1 MALRMAPQVHGAADC
16 SPYVSA
22 APAAG
27 MHTPQENYEKKT
39 HSTHDHDE
47 SESHEVHCRC

>member
-1 MALRMAPQVHGAADC
+1 
-16 SPYVSA
+16 
-22 APAAG
+22 

-47 SESHEVHCRC
+47 SESHEVCVW